1 VITSPVKIGKKK
13 TKFKNIT
20 VINAATNACEIP
32 DFKELSSNCFAQYTR
47 AKITKGSKITA

>member
-13 TKFKNIT
+13 TKFKKIT
-20 VINAATNACEIP
+20 VTKAATNACEIP
-32 DFKELSSNCFAQYTR
+32 DFKELSSNSFAQYTS

>member
-20 VINAATNACEIP
+20 VINAATKACEIP
-32 DFKELSSNCFAQYTR
+32 EFKELSSNCFAQYTR